1 VICWV
6 VAYGLVA
13 SLIVGQPR
21 VDGAEAEIAR
31 EMLAF
36 YGDLEGGRWSAMLD
50 HFLPAKV
57 TARWAPP
64 EGSVAW
70 ARLSAPA
77 AAGAGAGAGAGSS
90 GRCAPRLSM
99 AVVGDWARV
108 LARRCGAGVDE
119 AWLLRVSGR
128 WKIVRLVLDGNRGSG
143 IGDRESGIGNRE
155 SGRRI
160 RSSSGVAAIPAS
172 RFPLPAS
179 SASSAPPDSNP
190 RRAPLRSSPTPTRAD
205 TRWRARPSA

>member
-1 VICWV
+1 VVICWV

-143 IGDRESGIGNRE
+143 IGDRESGIGTANSE
-155 SGRRI
+155 LI
-160 RSSSGVAAIPAS
+160 RCGGDS

-179 SASSAPPDSNP
+179 
-190 RRAPLRSSPTPTRAD
+190 RF
-205 TRWRARPSA
+205 

>member
-1 VICWV
+1 MICWV

-21 VDGAEAEIAR
+21 VDAAEAEIAR

-57 TARWAPP
+57 TARWSPP

-70 ARLSAPA
+70 ARLSAPPA
-77 AAGAGAGAGAGSS
+77 AAAGSS

-128 WKIVRLVLDGNRGSG
+128 WKIVRLVLEGEGETQSAAAPRDGR
-143 IGDRESGIGNRE
+143 
-155 SGRRI
+155 
-160 RSSSGVAAIPAS
+160 
-172 RFPLPAS
+172 
-179 SASSAPPDSNP
+179 
-190 RRAPLRSSPTPTRAD
+190 
-205 TRWRARPSA
+205 